1 MLDSARVLVEARN
14 LERIP
19 FLGKRISEAGG
30 FPAARFDAPEGE
42 RDPLPP
48 IPLPSMP
55 KRNYFVF
62 GKPFSTSDIDP
73 KDKEACAKLYKDVV
87 GETRRGLD
95 DILSVREQDPFY
107 DTPRRVAYEQVTKKQ
122 APTISVEKLNRR

>member
-1 MLDSARVLVEARN
+1 MLDSARVLVEARD

-19 FLGKRISEAGG
+19 ILGKRIAQAGG

-107 DTPRRVAYEQVTKKQ
+107 DTPRRVAYEQVTKKR
-122 APTISVEKLNRR
+122 APTISIEKLNRS